1 MTYLSQRGPE
11 IPLKGGICP
20 EILSM
25 YHMNETPITTDFLV
39 IGGGVIFSISPRAL
53 KQRLEMDFVL
63 EGDDRSMHVLNAVC
77 PAFTWALPFSEYVC
91 QRIQQ
96 VVP

>member
-1 MTYLSQRGPE
+1 MPRDLIHVSYERDPNNNRLFGDRRWGDLLNIAE
-11 IPLKGGICP
+11 
-20 EILSM
+20 
-25 YHMNETPITTDFLV
+25 
-39 IGGGVIFSISPRAL
+39 GVEAAL
-53 KQRLEMDFVL
+53 GNGLVL